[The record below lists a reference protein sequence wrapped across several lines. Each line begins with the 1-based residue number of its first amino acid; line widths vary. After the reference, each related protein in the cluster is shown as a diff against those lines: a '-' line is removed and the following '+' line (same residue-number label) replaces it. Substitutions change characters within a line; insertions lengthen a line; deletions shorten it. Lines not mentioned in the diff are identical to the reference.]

1 MSTPFPM
8 CSFPCAASFGLC
20 HYLND
25 IDFEPGFS
33 HFRSVFLQEGLDH
46 KVRRHFCNR
55 RIDDALKL
63 FFKASFKPPSFE
75 ASFCALAFGYIE
87 IHLHFYGLYTMKAA
101 YNRTSAGGVKFSR
114 NRTAG
119 KS

>member
-87 IHLHFYGLYTMKAA
+87 IHLHPLWSV
-101 YNRTSAGGVKFSR
+101 YNESSV
-114 NRTAG
+114 
-119 KS
+119 

>member
-1 MSTPFPM
+1 MTKTP
-8 CSFPCAASFGLC
+8 
-20 HYLND
+20 
-25 IDFEPGFS
+25 DFEPGFS

-87 IHLHFYGLYTMKAA
+87 IHLHFYGLNTMKAA
-101 YNRTSAGGVKFSR
+101 YNRTSAGAVKFSR